1 MWEPNKYRLAELN
14 PWNIVLI
21 YLVLGFL
28 WILFSDRLLEQLI
41 DDPATL
47 TQFQTYKG
55 WFYVLVTGLL
65 LLLLLLRY
73 SARITRMRSDFL
85 ERFDLYRSLLEQ
97 GNQVVFQVDDN
108 QRFSYTNTAV
118 GDILGYEEDQ
128 LNNMDDFE
136 TFIHQDDLERFHSIR
151 KVCDSGIRNHDPV
164 RHQIR
169 MRHKDGTWRWYQM
182 ILTDKRGFEHI
193 QSRLLLIR
201 DIHEE
206 TTMYERLRDSKMRF
220 EHLFQEAPVGYH
232 SFGSDFTIID
242 INKSE
247 LNLLGY
253 SRDEIVGKKTWGD
266 LIAAEDLP
274 TFEQH
279 KKNLLEKGYV
289 ENLQYSVIRKDGTR
303 RSVILNAR
311 AFFDDQ
317 DRMLYTLGNV
327 VDMTEKILAE
337 KELNEAYRRLNYHI
351 QNTPLGFVE
360 WDDHFRVTDWSPGA
374 ERIFGWSREEVRGK
388 LREEWPLVHEDDRIF
403 VQNEMDEMLA
413 GRERRNV
420 VSNRN
425 YTRNGD
431 VRHCEWYNS
440 ALLDDKGRLV
450 SVMSLIHDIT
460 EQVRAREEIRKLN
473 ASLEE
478 KVRERTRELEM
489 ANRELESFAYS
500 VSHDLRA
507 PLRGIDGFSR
517 ALEEQYAD
525 KLDQRGLTYLD
536 RVRKASQRMGMLIDD
551 ILMLSRIT
559 RQELTMEQVDLGIIS
574 TEILEALREKE
585 PGRNVRFDIAENL
598 TVTGD
603 PRLLRILMQN
613 LLDNAWKYSSNRERA
628 FIEVGS
634 AEMDGKRC
642 VFVRDNGV
650 GFNMK
655 YLDKMFIPFQRL
667 HTQEEF
673 PGTGVGLATVQ
684 RIINRHGGSIS
695 AESRENE
702 GTEFYFFLP
711 DKSV

>member
-55 WFYVLVTGLL
+55 WFYVLITGLL

-128 LNNMDDFE
+128 LNKMDDFE

-169 MRHKDGTWRWYQM
+169 MRH
-182 ILTDKRGFEHI
+182 
-193 QSRLLLIR
+193 
-201 DIHEE
+201 
-206 TTMYERLRDSKMRF
+206 
-220 EHLFQEAPVGYH
+220 
-232 SFGSDFTIID
+232 
-242 INKSE
+242 
-247 LNLLGY
+247 
-253 SRDEIVGKKTWGD
+253 
-266 LIAAEDLP
+266 
-274 TFEQH
+274 
-279 KKNLLEKGYV
+279 
-289 ENLQYSVIRKDGTR
+289 KDGTR

-374 ERIFGWSREEVRGK
+374 ELIFGWSREEVRGK

-460 EQVRAREEIRKLN
+460 EQVQAREEIRKLN
-473 ASLEE
+473 LSLEE
-478 KVRERTRELEM
+478 KV
-489 ANRELESFAYS
+489 
-500 VSHDLRA
+500 
-507 PLRGIDGFSR
+507 
-517 ALEEQYAD
+517 
-525 KLDQRGLTYLD
+525 
-536 RVRKASQRMGMLIDD
+536 
-551 ILMLSRIT
+551 
-559 RQELTMEQVDLGIIS
+559 
-574 TEILEALREKE
+574 
-585 PGRNVRFDIAENL
+585 
-598 TVTGD
+598 
-603 PRLLRILMQN
+603 
-613 LLDNAWKYSSNRERA
+613 
-628 FIEVGS
+628 
-634 AEMDGKRC
+634 
-642 VFVRDNGV
+642 
-650 GFNMK
+650 
-655 YLDKMFIPFQRL
+655 
-667 HTQEEF
+667 
-673 PGTGVGLATVQ
+673 
-684 RIINRHGGSIS
+684 
-695 AESRENE
+695 
-702 GTEFYFFLP
+702 
-711 DKSV
+711 

>member
-1 MWEPNKYRLAELN
+1 MWEPKKYRLTQLN

-28 WILFSDRLLEQLI
+28 WILFSDRFLEQLI
-41 DDPATL
+41 DDPAML
-47 TQFQTYKG
+47 TQLQTYKG

-65 LLLLLLRY
+65 LLFLLMRY
-73 SARITRMRSDFL
+73 SARISRMRGDFV
-85 ERFDLYRSLLEQ
+85 ERFDLYRALLEQ
-97 GNQVVFQVDDN
+97 GNQVVFQVDDH
-108 QRFSYTNTAV
+108 QRFSYSNTAV
-118 GDILGYEEDQ
+118 RDILGYQEKD
-128 LNNMDDFE
+128 LSTMDDLE
-136 TFIHQDDLERFHSIR
+136 AVIHRDDLERFHGIR
-151 KVCDSGIRNHDPV
+151 KVCESDIRNHDPV

-169 MRHKDGTWRWYQM
+169 MRHKDGTWRWYRM

-206 TTMYERLRDSKMRF
+206 TTMYERLRESKIRF

-232 SFGSDFTIID
+232 SLGGDFKIID

-253 SRDEIVGKKTWGD
+253 SREEIIGKKTWGD
-266 LIAAEDLP
+266 LIAPEDLP
-274 TFEQH
+274 TFEQQ
-279 KKNLLEKGYV
+279 KKDLLDKGYV
-289 ENLQYSVIRKDGTR
+289 ENLQYSIVRKDGTR
-303 RSVILNAR
+303 RSVILNGR

-317 DRMLYTLGNV
+317 DRLLYTLGNV

-360 WDDHFRVTDWSPGA
+360 WDDHFRVTEWSPEA

-388 LREEWPLVHEDDRIF
+388 LREEWAFVHEDDQFF
-403 VQNEMDEMLA
+403 VENEMDAMIA
-413 GRERRNV
+413 GRELRNV
-420 VSNRN
+420 ISNRN
-425 YTRNGD
+425 YTKNGD

-440 ALLDDKGRLV
+440 GLLDEEGRLV
-450 SVMSLIHDIT
+450 SVMSLVHDIT

-473 ASLEE
+473 VSLEE
-478 KVRERTRELEM
+478 KVKERTRELEM

-517 ALEEQYAD
+517 SLTEQYAD
-525 KLDQRGLTYLD
+525 KLDKRGLTYLD
-536 RVRKASQRMGMLIDD
+536 RVRKASRRMGMLIDD
-551 ILMLSRIT
+551 LLMLSGIT
-559 RQELTMEQVDLGIIS
+559 RQNLNREQVDLGVIS
-574 TEILEALREKE
+574 TEILQAFQEKE
-585 PGRNVRFDIAENL
+585 PERNVGFDVTGHLN
-598 TVTGD
+598 VTGD
-603 PRLLRILMQN
+603 PSLLRILMQN
-613 LLDNAWKYSSNRERA
+613 LLDNAWKYSSNRA
-628 FIEVGS
+628 QAYIEVGS
-634 AEMDGKRC
+634 ADLDGRRH
-642 VFVRDNGV
+642 VFIRDNGV

-655 YLDKMFIPFQRL
+655 YQDKLFVPFQRL
-667 HTQEEF
+667 HTQDDF

-684 RIINRHGGSIS
+684 RIINRHGGTIR

-702 GTEFYFFLP
+702 GTTFYFFLP
-711 DKSV
+711 DKTV